1 MIIHGG
7 GQNVFILALRRLVKL
22 DLVRLEWVIW
32 TRFISNAQTT
42 KTDDFSEVSS
52 TWDRYK
58 TWTEE
63 D

>member
-22 DLVRLEWVIW
+22 DLVSLELVIW
-32 TRFISNAQTT
+32 TRFISNAQTA
-42 KTDDFSEVSS
+42 KTDDFSEMSP
-52 TWDRYK
+52 TRNRYK